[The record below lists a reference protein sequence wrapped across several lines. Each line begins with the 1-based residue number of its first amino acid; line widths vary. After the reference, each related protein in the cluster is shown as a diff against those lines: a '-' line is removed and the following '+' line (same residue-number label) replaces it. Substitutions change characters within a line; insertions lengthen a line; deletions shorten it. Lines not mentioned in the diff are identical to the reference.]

1 MIPPRFS
8 AKYLLGAPQFPL
20 HKTLL
25 EQLEEAAGAG
35 ELITT
40 TITRHHAD
48 RVRSY
53 RLLAEKRYRR

>member
-25 EQLEEAAGAG
+25 EQLEEAAGA
-35 ELITT
+35 
-40 TITRHHAD
+40 A
-48 RVRSY
+48 S
-53 RLLAEKRYRR
+53 